1 MNPLRHYQL
10 EYLLDGEIA
19 LLRGTASGCSP
30 VLVSL
35 AGSAAN
41 ASAVQRRLEH
51 EYALQHLLRPEWAVV
66 PVALTRYDGRPALV
80 AADQGGLPLA
90 LSLGE
95 PLQTDAFLD
104 IAIAVA
110 EAMAAMHD
118 AGVVH
123 LDIKPAHLL
132 VAPDRQ
138 RAWIAGF
145 GIAAV
150 ASPGAAHRGASPMLA
165 GTLAYMAPEQAGRG
179 ESAVDLRA
187 DLYALG
193 VTFYQM
199 LTGALP
205 LEASEPV
212 AWVHSH
218 LAREPVVL
226 TERNA
231 GIPAVLSAMVMRLL
245 AKAPEERYPSAAALA
260 AELRRCLATWQ
271 ARSSLDALPDGA
283 RADLSGFASPAWL
296 YGRARAL
303 DELRRLHREATE
315 QRGPAPAASY
325 VLVTGCAGSGKSAL
339 AEAFCRSLEAAGGVV
354 ARAKAQQ
361 HQRGMP
367 LAAVAEICADLAR
380 QASGSPSARQQGWA
394 AAMAAAIG
402 DDAEMFIALAP
413 AFEAWLPHRP
423 RAGDANTGQAKTR
436 FLQAFCRLLGVFGS
450 VAPPLVLVLD
460 DLQWTDRESLEV
472 FRALRQAPLQQPLL
486 VIGTCRTDAVEG
498 GALAEWLAALRQ
510 HGALRGEMAMT
521 PLDAPALTA
530 LVADTLRCGGARA
543 QAIAQLAGRKTGG
556 NPLFFLQ
563 YLRVLHRSDLLRVG
577 AADTR
582 RDPRDAPPGAV
593 DAEIAEMDV
602 LGLLTDE
609 LQRLP
614 RETQALLTALS
625 CLGSAVSSATAAQAW
640 DASEADIASLLS
652 HAMGAGLV
660 VPGDDGYH
668 FTHDRVREA
677 AYGAI
682 PAPNRAALH
691 LRLARRLVLRLDRDT
706 GSTLFEAVDQFN
718 RAADAIAEGGER
730 LEVAALNRD
739 AGYRAMRT
747 TAYGAASAY
756 FAAGERLLPDGAWDR
771 HHALALALAMGRAEC
786 EFVGGRLAAAAA
798 TLQDLGARARTPS
811 ELAAITRLRVAVH
824 TALDQSDRAVQVG
837 LAFIQTMGLD
847 FQPQAQGQVERE
859 YRRFL
864 VLLGGRPVEALAS
877 LPRMHDPAWRA
888 TLSVLTE
895 VMSPASFMDRNLR
908 DLIPIWMAIISL
920 EHGNDEASCIAYVHL
935 GMTLGPRL
943 GDYGLGYRMGKIG
956 MALVAQEGMGRFRA
970 KVHMCFGALLLP
982 WTQPVRGGR
991 ELIERSFE
999 EGRQSGDF
1007 NFAAYSRN
1015 QLVTHLLACGEP
1027 LAGVEAKI
1035 EMGLAFART
1044 LGLGRVVDILDAQ
1057 ARYVA
1062 VLRGRAPGWAVLEA
1076 GAPGPQDIEAR
1087 LQADPRLAV
1096 AACCYWIR
1104 KLQACFAVD
1113 DCRGALVAAG
1123 KAEPMLWAAPYFL
1136 EIADYHF
1143 FSALSLAWLPRTR
1156 HPGGDGGTD
1165 MAAFD
1170 RHQCQMNAWAREN
1183 PANFGARAGI
1193 LAAEA
1198 ARLARDPL
1206 QAMRHYEQAARL
1218 AREQDLLH
1226 DEALAYE
1233 LCARCCFEQ
1242 DLAAPAMAYLR
1253 RASDAYGRWGAEGQV
1268 DKLAACARALDAS
1281 GLGSVSAT
1289 PDRRHVA
1296 TAQPATYIGP
1306 AAQLDLDTAIKA
1318 TQVLAGEMQLDR
1330 LIQALLTT
1338 TLQQAA
1344 AQRALL
1350 FLWQDGALRLAA
1362 LARTERAGIAVD
1374 LNPAGAAYPRTVVD
1388 AALATHSDFVL
1399 DNAKSHARFGQD
1411 PDVQLRSV
1419 RSVACLALVKQ
1430 GELVGL
1436 LYLEN
1441 NLADA
1446 LFTGRRINLLSL
1458 LASQAAISL
1467 ENARLYAEL
1476 LRQNQER
1483 QRVQA
1488 ELAHVSRVTTLGELA
1503 ASIAHEVN
1511 QPLTGIVTY
1520 GGACLRWINRPEPDL
1535 GEARHAVENMIA
1547 EGLRASEV
1555 IRRIRALAR
1564 KDDSRRQPL
1573 HLGELAAET
1582 LLMVRHQAE
1591 FHGIAIAQQYAAGL
1605 PQVPGDRI
1613 QLQQVIINLL
1623 VNAIQ
1628 AMSSRSQGQSQLR
1641 ITTARQADGQA
1652 LLRVEDTGPGVE
1664 AGQLDKL
1671 FEAFYTTRS
1680 EGLGMGLS
1688 ICRSI
1693 VEAHGGCIWAESPA
1707 RAALPAGQHPAG
1719 PGAAFCFT
1727 LPVTAPQ
1734 PQQP

>member
-1 MNPLRHYQL
+1 MNPLRHYQF

-19 LLRGTASGCSP
+19 LLRGTAAGCAS
-30 VLVSL
+30 VLVTL

-41 ASAVQRRLEH
+41 AGAVQRRLEH
-51 EYALQHLLRPEWAVV
+51 EYALQHLLRPEWAAV

-95 PLQTDAFLD
+95 PLATDAFLD

-150 ASPGAAHRGASPMLA
+150 ASPGAAHPAASRMLA
-165 GTLAYMAPEQAGRG
+165 GTLAYLAPEQAGRG
-179 ESAVDLRA
+179 ESAIDARA

-218 LAREPVVL
+218 LARQPVVP

-231 GIPAVLSAMVMRLL
+231 GIPGVLSAMVMRLL

-260 AELRRCLATWQ
+260 AELRRCLYTWQ
-271 ARSSLDALPDGA
+271 ARGSLDALPDGVP
-283 RADLSGFASPAWL
+283 ADLAGFASPTWL
-296 YGRARAL
+296 YGRAHAL
-303 DELRRLHREATE
+303 DELRRLYREATE
-315 QRGPAPAASY
+315 QGGPAPAASY

-339 AEAFCRSLEAAGGVV
+339 AEAFGRSLEAEGGVV

-361 HQRGMP
+361 HQRGTP

-380 QASGSPSARQQGWA
+380 QAGASPGARQQGWA

-402 DDAEMFIALAP
+402 DDGEMFVALAP
-413 AFEAWLPHRP
+413 AFAAWLPPRP
-423 RAGDANTGQAKTR
+423 RAGEAGTGQAKTR

-472 FRALRQAPLQQPLL
+472 FGALRRAPLQQPLL

-498 GALAEWLAALRQ
+498 GAPGEWLAALRQ
-510 HGALRGEMAMT
+510 QGALRGEMAMT

-530 LVADTLRCGGARA
+530 LVADTLRCGGDRA
-543 QAIAQLAGRKTGG
+543 QAIAQLVHRKTGG

-563 YLRVLHRSDLLRVG
+563 YLRALHRSDLLRAD
-577 AADTR
+577 AAPETPD
-582 RDPRDAPPGAV
+582 
-593 DAEIAEMDV
+593 AEMDV
-602 LGLLTDE
+602 LGLLTE
-609 LQRLP
+609 ALQRLP
-614 RETQALLTALS
+614 RETRALLTALS

-640 DASEADIASLLS
+640 DASEAGIASLMS
-652 HAMGAGLV
+652 HAVAAGLV
-660 VPGDDGYH
+660 VPVDDGYH
-668 FTHDRVREA
+668 FTHDRVQEA

-682 PAPNRAALH
+682 PAPDRAALH
-691 LRLARRLVLRLDRDT
+691 LRLARRLAQRLDRDAS
-706 GSTLFEAVDQFN
+706 STLFEAVDQFN
-718 RAADAIAEGGER
+718 LAAGVIADAGER
-730 LEVAALNRD
+730 IEAAALNQD
-739 AGYRAMRT
+739 AGHRAMKT

-756 FAAGERLLPDGAWDR
+756 FAAGERLLPDGAWET

-824 TALDQSDRAVQVG
+824 TALDQSDQAVQVG
-837 LAFIQTMGLD
+837 LAFIHTMGLD

-864 VLLGGRPVEALAS
+864 LLLGGRPVEALAS

-908 DLIPIWMAIISL
+908 DLIPIWIAIISL
-920 EHGNDEASCIAYVHL
+920 EHGNDEASCIGYVHL

-943 GDYGLGYRMGKIG
+943 GDYGLGYRLGKVG
-956 MALVAQEGMGRFRA
+956 LALVAQEGMGRFRA

-991 ELIERSFE
+991 ELIERSFD

-1062 VLRGRAPGWAVLEA
+1062 VLRGRVPGWAVPEA
-1076 GAPGPQDIEAR
+1076 GAPGPHDIEAR

-1113 DCRGALVAAG
+1113 DCRGALEAAG

-1143 FSALSLAWLPRTR
+1143 FAALSLAWLPRAAGR
-1156 HPGGDGGTD
+1156 HPGKEGGAD
-1165 MAAFD
+1165 LAAFD
-1170 RHQCQMNAWAREN
+1170 RHRRQMSAWALEN

-1193 LAAEA
+1193 LEAEA

-1206 QAMRHYEQAARL
+1206 QAMRHYERAARL
-1218 AREQDLLH
+1218 ARDQDLLH

-1242 DLAAPAMAYLR
+1242 DLTAPAMAYLR

-1268 DKLAACARALDAS
+1268 DKLEACARAFDAS
-1281 GLGSVSAT
+1281 GMGTVCAT
-1289 PDRRHVA
+1289 PDRPHA
-1296 TAQPATYIGP
+1296 AAAQPATYIGP

-1330 LIQALLTT
+1330 LIEALLTT

-1362 LARTERAGIAVD
+1362 QARTERAGIAVY

-1388 AALATHSDFVL
+1388 AALATRSDFVL

-1430 GELVGL
+1430 GEQVGL

-1564 KDDSRRQPL
+1564 KDDSRRQPF
-1573 HLGELAAET
+1573 HLGELADET
-1582 LLMVRHQAE
+1582 VLMVRHQAE
-1591 FHGIAIAQQYAAGL
+1591 FHGIAVAQQYAAGL
-1605 PQVPGDRI
+1605 PQVLGDRI

-1628 AMSSRSQGQSQLR
+1628 AMSSRAQGQRELR
-1641 ITTARQADGQA
+1641 ISTTRQADGQA

-1664 AGQLDKL
+1664 AGQIDKL

-1707 RAALPAGQHPAG
+1707 RAALPAGQFPGG

-1727 LPVTAPQ
+1727 LPVPQ
-1734 PQQP
+1734 P

>member
-1 MNPLRHYQL
+1 MNPLHQYKL
-10 EYLLDGEIA
+10 ECLLDGEIA
-19 LLRGTASGCSP
+19 LLRGIADGCPP

-35 AGSAAN
+35 AGSAA
-41 ASAVQRRLEH
+41 SAGLVQRRLEH
-51 EYALQHLLRPEWAVV
+51 EYALLHLLRPEWAAA
-66 PVALTRYDGRPALV
+66 PLALTRHDGRPALV

-90 LSLGE
+90 LLLGE
-95 PLQTDAFLD
+95 PMQTEAFLD
-104 IAIAVA
+104 VAIAVTD
-110 EAMAAMHD
+110 AMAAMHD
-118 AGVVH
+118 VGVIH

-138 RAWIAGF
+138 RAWITGF

-150 ASPGAAHRGASPMLA
+150 AAPGTSYAAASPMLA

-179 ESAVDLRA
+179 VTAVDARA

-199 LTGALP
+199 LTGTLP

-218 LAREPVVL
+218 LARQPVAPA
-226 TERNA
+226 ERNA
-231 GIPAVLSAMVMRLL
+231 GIPPVLSAMVMRLQ
-245 AKAPEERYPSAAALA
+245 AKAPAERYPSAAALA
-260 AELRRCLATWQ
+260 AELRFCRDAWRT
-271 ARSSLDALPDGA
+271 RGNLDALPD
-283 RADLSGFASPAWL
+283 S
-296 YGRARAL
+296 
-303 DELRRLHREATE
+303 
-315 QRGPAPAASY
+315 GPA
-325 VLVTGCAGSGKSAL
+325 
-339 AEAFCRSLEAAGGVV
+339 
-354 ARAKAQQ
+354 
-361 HQRGMP
+361 
-367 LAAVAEICADLAR
+367 
-380 QASGSPSARQQGWA
+380 
-394 AAMAAAIG
+394 
-402 DDAEMFIALAP
+402 
-413 AFEAWLPHRP
+413 
-423 RAGDANTGQAKTR
+423 
-436 FLQAFCRLLGVFGS
+436 
-450 VAPPLVLVLD
+450 
-460 DLQWTDRESLEV
+460 
-472 FRALRQAPLQQPLL
+472 
-486 VIGTCRTDAVEG
+486 
-498 GALAEWLAALRQ
+498 
-510 HGALRGEMAMT
+510 
-521 PLDAPALTA
+521 
-530 LVADTLRCGGARA
+530 
-543 QAIAQLAGRKTGG
+543 
-556 NPLFFLQ
+556 
-563 YLRVLHRSDLLRVG
+563 
-577 AADTR
+577 
-582 RDPRDAPPGAV
+582 
-593 DAEIAEMDV
+593 
-602 LGLLTDE
+602 
-609 LQRLP
+609 
-614 RETQALLTALS
+614 
-625 CLGSAVSSATAAQAW
+625 AAQARG
-640 DASEADIASLLS
+640 ASEVRIGDLLA
-652 HAMGAGLV
+652 HAVAAGHV
-660 VPGDDGYH
+660 VPGDAGNP
-668 FTHDRVREA
+668 FAHDRVQEA
-677 AYGAI
+677 ACSAL
-682 PAPNRAALH
+682 PAAGCAALH
-691 LRLARRLVLRLDRDT
+691 LRLARQLAQRLDRDT
-706 GSTLFEAVDQFN
+706 GSSLFEMADQFN
-718 RAADAIAEGGER
+718 RGADAIADDDER
-730 LEVAALNRD
+730 IEVAALNRD
-739 AGYRAMRT
+739 AGQRAMRT

-756 FAAGERLLPDGAWDR
+756 FAAGERLLPDGAWET
-771 HHALALALAMGRAEC
+771 HHALALSLAMGRAEC
-786 EFVGGRLAAAAA
+786 EFVSGRPGAAAA
-798 TLQDLGARARTPS
+798 TLQDLGTRARTS
-811 ELAAITRLRVAVH
+811 SDLAAITRLRVAVH
-824 TALDQSDRAVQVG
+824 TALDQPDQAVQLG
-837 LAFIQTMGLD
+837 LAFLRTMGLD
-847 FQPQAQGQVERE
+847 FLPQAQGQVERE

-864 VLLGGRPVEALAS
+864 VLLGARPVEALAS
-877 LPRMHDPAWRA
+877 LPRMCDPAWRA
-888 TLSVLTE
+888 TLGVLSE

-920 EHGNDEASCIAYVHL
+920 EHGNDEASCIAYVQL
-935 GMTLGPRL
+935 GMTVGPRL
-943 GDYGLGYRMGKIG
+943 GDYGLGYRLGKVG

-970 KVHMCFGALLLP
+970 RVHLCFGALLLP

-999 EGRQSGDF
+999 EGRQTGDF

-1015 QLVTHLLACGEP
+1015 RLVTHLLACGEP
-1027 LAGVEAKI
+1027 LAHVEAQI
-1035 EMGLAFART
+1035 DMGLAFACP
-1044 LGLGRVVDILDAQ
+1044 LDLGRVVDILGAQ

-1062 VLRGRAPGWAVLEA
+1062 VLRGRAPGWAA
-1076 GAPGPQDIEAR
+1076 WGPGAPEPQDIEAR

-1113 DCRGALVAAG
+1113 DCRGALEAAG
-1123 KAEPMLWAAPYFL
+1123 KAESMLWAAPYFQ

-1143 FSALSLAWLPRTR
+1143 FTALSLAWLARAEGRP
-1156 HPGGDGGTD
+1156 PGSEGAAA

-1170 RHQCQMNAWAREN
+1170 RHQRQMNAWAREN

-1198 ARLARDPL
+1198 SRMARDAL

-1242 DLAAPAMAYLR
+1242 DLGALALAYLR
-1253 RASDAYGRWGAEGQV
+1253 RAGEAYGRWGAEGQV
-1268 DKLAACARALDAS
+1268 ARLDACARTLDAM
-1281 GLGSVSAT
+1281 GLGT
-1289 PDRRHVA
+1289 DRAHA
-1296 TAQPATYIGP
+1296 APGQHTTYIGP

-1362 LARTERAGIAVD
+1362 QARTERAGIAVD
-1374 LNPAGAAYPRTVVD
+1374 LNPAGAAYPRTIVD
-1388 AALATHSDFVL
+1388 AALAIRSDFVL
-1399 DNAKSHARFGQD
+1399 DNAKAHARFGQD

-1419 RSVACLALVKQ
+1419 RSVACLVLVKQ

-1520 GGACLRWINRPEPDL
+1520 GGAGLRWINRPEPDL
-1535 GEARHAVENMIA
+1535 DEARHAVENMIA
-1547 EGLRASEV
+1547 EALRASEV

-1564 KDDSRRQPL
+1564 KDDSRRQPFD
-1573 HLGELAAET
+1573 LGELAAET
-1582 LLMVRHQAE
+1582 LSMVRHQAE
-1591 FHGIAIAQQYAAGL
+1591 FHGIAIAQECAPGL
-1605 PQVPGDRI
+1605 PQVLGDRI

-1628 AMSSRSQGQSQLR
+1628 AVSSCGLDQRQLR
-1641 ITTARQADGQA
+1641 ISTARQADGQV
-1652 LLRVEDTGPGVE
+1652 LMRVEDSGPGIG
-1664 AGQLDKL
+1664 AGQIDKL

-1693 VEAHGGCIWAESPA
+1693 VEAHGGRIWAESPA
-1707 RAALPAGQHPAG
+1707 RAVAPGGQG

-1727 LPVTAPQ
+1727 LPARP
-1734 PQQP
+1734 

>member
-1 MNPLRHYQL
+1 MNPLRHYQF

-19 LLRGTASGCSP
+19 LLRGTAAGCSP
-30 VLVSL
+30 VLVML

-41 ASAVQRRLEH
+41 AGAVQRRLEH
-51 EYALQHLLRPEWAVV
+51 EYALQHLLRPEWAAV
-66 PVALTRYDGRPALV
+66 PVALTRYNGRPALV

-95 PLQTDAFLD
+95 PFQVDAFLD

-110 EAMAAMHD
+110 DAMAAMHD
-118 AGVVH
+118 AGAVH

-132 VAPDRQ
+132 VAPNLQ
-138 RAWIAGF
+138 RAWITGF

-150 ASPGAAHRGASPMLA
+150 ASPGAAHGAASPMLA
-165 GTLAYMAPEQAGRG
+165 GTLAYMAPEQSGRG
-179 ESAVDLRA
+179 KTAVDARA

-218 LAREPVVL
+218 LARQPVAPI
-226 TERNA
+226 ERSA
-231 GIPAVLSAMVMRLL
+231 GIPPVLSAMVMRLL
-245 AKAPEERYPSAAALA
+245 AKAPAERYPDAAALA
-260 AELRRCLATWQ
+260 AELRRCRDAWRTQ
-271 ARSSLDALPDGA
+271 GSLDALPDSG
-283 RADLSGFASPAWL
+283 RAGLSGFALPTAL
-296 YGRARAL
+296 YGRAREL
-303 DELRRLHREATE
+303 DVLRQLHREATE
-315 QRGPAPAASY
+315 QGGPALAASY

-361 HQRGMP
+361 HQRGTP
-367 LAAVAEICADLAR
+367 LAAVAEICADLAT
-380 QASGSPSARQQGWA
+380 QASASAIAQQHGWA

-402 DDAEMFIALAP
+402 DDAEMFVELVP
-413 AFEAWLPHRP
+413 AFAAWLPR
-423 RAGDANTGQAKTR
+423 REAARDACAGHAKAR
-436 FLQAFCRLLGVFGS
+436 FQQAFRRLLCVFGS
-450 VAPPLVLVLD
+450 VAPPLVLLLD

-472 FRALRQAPLQQPLL
+472 FGSLRQAPLQQPLL
-486 VIGTCRTDAVEG
+486 VIGTCRTDAIEG
-498 GALAEWLAALRQ
+498 GAPGEWLAALRQ
-510 HGALRGEMAMT
+510 HGALRGELAMT
-521 PLDAPALTA
+521 PLDASALTA
-530 LVADTLRCGGARA
+530 LVADTLGCSGDRA
-543 QAIAQLAGRKTGG
+543 QAIAQLAYRKTSG

-563 YLRVLHRSDLLRVG
+563 YLRALHRSGLLHVG
-577 AADTR
+577 EADAR
-582 RDPRDAPPGAV
+582 RDPRDASPGIP
-593 DAEIAEMDV
+593 DAEIDI
-602 LGLLTDE
+602 LGLLTEE

-614 RETQALLTALS
+614 RETLALLTALS

-640 DASEADIASLLS
+640 GASAADIASLLA
-652 HAMGAGLV
+652 HAIAAGHV
-660 VPGDDGYH
+660 VPGENGYH
-668 FTHDRVREA
+668 FSHDRVQEV

-682 PAPNRAALH
+682 PAADRAALH
-691 LRLARRLVLRLDRDT
+691 LRLARRLAQRLDRDA
-706 GSTLFEAVDQFN
+706 GSSLFEAIDQFN
-718 RAADAIAEGGER
+718 RAADAITDDGER
-730 LEVAALNRD
+730 IEVAALNRD
-739 AGYRAMRT
+739 AGHRAMRT

-756 FAAGERLLPDGAWDR
+756 FAAGERLLPEAAWET

-798 TLQDLGARARTPS
+798 TLQDLCARARTPS

-824 TALDQSDRAVQVG
+824 TALDQSDQAVQVG

-847 FQPQAQGQVERE
+847 FLPRARGQVEQE

-943 GDYGLGYRMGKIG
+943 GDYGLGYRLGKVG
-956 MALVAQEGMGRFRA
+956 LALVAQEGMGRFRA
-970 KVHMCFGALLLP
+970 KVHMCFGALLSP

-999 EGRQSGDF
+999 EGRQTGDF

-1015 QLVTHLLACGEP
+1015 QLVTHLLACGEA
-1027 LAGVEAKI
+1027 LADVEAKI
-1035 EMGLAFART
+1035 DTGLAFART
-1044 LGLGRVVDILDAQ
+1044 LGLGRVVDILGAQ

-1062 VLRGRAPGWAVLEA
+1062 VLRGRVPGWTVLEA
-1076 GAPGPQDIEAR
+1076 GVPGPQKIEAR
-1087 LQADPRLAV
+1087 LQTDPRLAV

-1113 DCRGALVAAG
+1113 DFRGALEAAG

-1136 EIADYHF
+1136 EIADYNF
-1143 FSALSLAWLPRTR
+1143 FAALSLAWLPRTAGR
-1156 HPGGDGGTD
+1156 DPGSEGGAE

-1170 RHQCQMNAWAREN
+1170 RHQRQMNVWARQN

-1242 DLAAPAMAYLR
+1242 DLEALAMAYLR
-1253 RASDAYGRWGAEGQV
+1253 RASDAYGRWGADGQV
-1268 DKLAACARALDAS
+1268 DKLEACARTFDTT
-1281 GLGSVSAT
+1281 GLGTVSAT
-1289 PDRRHVA
+1289 PDRSHAA
-1296 TAQPATYIGP
+1296 TTQPATYIGP

-1330 LIQALLTT
+1330 LIEALLTT

-1350 FLWQDGALRLAA
+1350 FLWQDGMLRLAA
-1362 LARTERAGIAVD
+1362 LARTERTGIAVD
-1374 LNPAGAAYPRTVVD
+1374 LKPAGTAYPRTVVD
-1388 AALATHSDFVL
+1388 AALATRSDFVL

-1535 GEARHAVENMIA
+1535 DEARHAVENMIA

-1564 KDDSRRQPL
+1564 KDDSRRL
-1573 HLGELAAET
+1573 LFHLGELAAET
-1582 LLMVRHQAE
+1582 MSMVRHQAE
-1591 FHGIAIAQQYAAGL
+1591 FHGIAIAQECAPGL
-1605 PQVPGDRI
+1605 PQVLGDRI

-1623 VNAIQ
+1623 INAIQ
-1628 AMSSRSQGQSQLR
+1628 AMSSCVPGQRQLR
-1641 ITTARQADGQA
+1641 LSAARQADGQVM
-1652 LLRVEDTGPGVE
+1652 LRVEDSGPGIE
-1664 AGQLDKL
+1664 AGLLDKL

-1693 VEAHGGCIWAESPA
+1693 VEAHGGCIWAESPV
-1707 RAALPAGQHPAG
+1707 RAAAPGGQG

-1727 LPVTAPQ
+1727 LPVPLAQ
-1734 PQQP
+1734 P